1 MYGNDKKE
9 REDIPITIYWWN
21 MGHKTLDY
29 KGTIKG
35 YLIKRRTSMHQ
46 ISHPYSNTIKGYRFK
61 IGTSS
66 SYVIFDGFNRA
77 YDDLA
82 IDAIKI
88 WLTLMGDK
96 ATIETENRNYNINWR

>member
-1 MYGNDKKE
+1 MYGEDKKE
-9 REDIPITIYWWN
+9 KENTPITIYWWN
-21 MGHKTLDY
+21 LGHKTLDY

-35 YLIKRRTSMHQ
+35 YLIKRDIRV
-46 ISHPYSNTIKGYRFK
+46 HPIKNPYDDTNKGYRFK

-66 SYVIFDGFNRA
+66 SYAILEGFNRS

-88 WLTLMGDK
+88 WFMLMGDK
-96 ATIETENRNYNINWR
+96 AKIETGNRSYNINW